1 MGPDYLGLLA
11 GYVAAAGAFWVLFLA
26 APGIM
31 QAHPVQF
38 QRPWLELAL
47 LAIGVAGVIGVGQLF
62 QARMLLPNEGVLYR
76 SVNQIL
82 IFAPAV
88 VVLVFLRPFWP
99 KNFLSLDRAASGL
112 GLGLVL
118 ALLAFTAFIAA
129 SRGIGAWPDA
139 AAQILTG
146 DFPARPG
153 VDSISIVVQVALEDL
168 LIAALAARLTAA
180 TNVWVAIGVT
190 AALFAAGHIPAM
202 LADGAT
208 LTELWTLV
216 LDTGLGVLVVGAIIV
231 SRNVW
236 WFIPVHSVMDLTQ
249 FLTP

>member
-26 APGIM
+26 IPGFM
-31 QAHPVQF
+31 QPHLQVQF
-38 QRPWLELAL
+38 QNPWLELVLFAL
-47 LAIGVAGVIGVGQLF
+47 GVAGVIGVGQLF
-62 QARMLLPNEGVLYR
+62 QAKMLLPDEGVLFE
-76 SVNQIL
+76 SLNQIL
-82 IFAPAV
+82 IFAPGII
-88 VVLVFLRPFWP
+88 VLAFMRPFWL
-99 KNFLSLDRAASGL
+99 KNYLPLDRAASGL

-129 SRGIGAWPDA
+129 SRGMGAWAGA
-139 AAQILTG
+139 AAQILR
-146 DFPARPG
+146 FENVP
-153 VDSISIVVQVALEDL
+153 IVVQVALEDI

-202 LADGAT
+202 LAEGAT
-208 LTELWTLV
+208 LTQLWTLV
-216 LDTGLGVLVVGAIIV
+216 LDTGLGVLVIGAIIA
-231 SRNVW
+231 SRNIW

>member
-1 MGPDYLGLLA
+1 
-11 GYVAAAGAFWVLFLA
+11 VAAAGAFWVLFLA

-31 QAHPVQF
+31 QAQPVQF

-47 LAIGVAGVIGVGQLF
+47 LAIGIAGVIGVGQLF
-62 QARMLLPNEGVLYR
+62 VAKMLLPEENELFE
-76 SVNQIL
+76 SLNQVL
-82 IFAPAV
+82 IFAPGV
-88 VVLVFLRPFWP
+88 IVLVFLRPFWP
-99 KNFLSLDRAASGL
+99 KNFLPLDRAASGL

-129 SRGIGAWPDA
+129 SRGMGAWAGA
-139 AAQILTG
+139 AGQMANA
-146 DFPARPG
+146 DH
-153 VDSISIVVQVALEDL
+153 ISIVVQVALEDL

-202 LADGAT
+202 LAEGAT
-208 LTELWTLV
+208 LTELWALV
-216 LDTGLGVLVVGAIIV
+216 LDTGLGVLVVGAIIA